1 MVMACDIQKPTG
13 RLIIIVFISIV
24 VIVFISI
31 VVFVIIIIIA
41 VRGRTT

>member
-31 VVFVIIIIIA
+31 VVVFVIIIA